1 MRTDQTTSCV
11 RSHSQCQW
19 EQGSHLGNQMM
30 DGGEERGEAE
40 QHPEPRGWCCCRDGA
55 GSTGMQVVGDQKRR
69 LRLL

>member
-1 MRTDQTTSCV
+1 M
-11 RSHSQCQW
+11 
-19 EQGSHLGNQMM
+19 GNQMM

-40 QHPEPRGWCCCRDGA
+40 QHPEPRGWCCCRDGV